1 MLQWMV
7 YHNPLIYP
15 QTHNTINNESPSEE
29 LNNLTEQMDRLNM
42 ISCDVL
48 MEQRSVNHT
57 VADHDDDVNGDKS
70 GNQPEMVTYYA
81 PTPTMTSNNNDDN
94 GGKQVIVRR
103 WAPVMNQLLQQQ
115 I

>member
-1 MLQWMV
+1 
-7 YHNPLIYP
+7 
-15 QTHNTINNESPSEE
+15 
-29 LNNLTEQMDRLNM
+29 M

-103 WAPVMNQLLQQQ
+103 WAPVMTQLQQQ
-115 I
+115 QI